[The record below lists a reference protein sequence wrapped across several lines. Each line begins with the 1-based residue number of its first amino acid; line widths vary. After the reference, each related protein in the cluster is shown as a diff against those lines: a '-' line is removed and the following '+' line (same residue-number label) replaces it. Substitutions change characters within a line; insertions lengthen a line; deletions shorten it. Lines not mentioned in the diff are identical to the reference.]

1 MSWMQFMTTL
11 EKTIVLEANMAGMN
25 TAKNQEV
32 FF

>member
-11 EKTIVLEANMAGMN
+11 EKTIALESNMTGMN
-25 TAKNQEV
+25 TAKNQEI